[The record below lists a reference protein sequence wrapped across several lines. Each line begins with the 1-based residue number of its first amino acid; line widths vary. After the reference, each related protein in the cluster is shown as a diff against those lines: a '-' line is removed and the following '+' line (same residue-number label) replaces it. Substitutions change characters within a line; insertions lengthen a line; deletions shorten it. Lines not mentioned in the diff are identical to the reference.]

1 MADDKHC
8 KNCFYYRYM
17 YNGYKEMGRACHY
30 LLITGKRRPC
40 DPGKDCTVKVTE
52 KPRWGKKKTHAKHE
66 KAPAGGGAVLY
77 EIRKDGVTCCQSYLP
92 LGGFDLQTIE
102 EMQRQ
107 GFELYADGKLA
118 RR

>member
-1 MADDKHC
+1 MT
-8 KNCFYYRYM
+8 KNTQSGTAS
-17 YNGYKEMGRACHY
+17 NDA
-30 LLITGKRRPC
+30 T
-40 DPGKDCTVKVTE
+40 
-52 KPRWGKKKTHAKHE
+52 
-66 KAPAGGGAVLY
+66 GGGAVLY

-107 GFELYADGKLA
+107 GFELYADGKLV